1 MDGLSGARVFAAA
14 LCILLGA
21 LIGYRKSQRVAR
33 RAAVLGQL
41 ARGLDLLG
49 QQIDCAALEPPAALE
64 STGRILSGEAGS
76 WFSQLGARARQSA
89 LAMADLWEQA
99 MELPPVADL
108 PAGDRE
114 PLMHLGPAWAM
125 RRVELVERLSGA
137 KGQLS
142 TLAESARQDQQKKG
156 RMWQSVGLL
165 IGLMAAVLL
174 L

>member
-21 LIGYRKSQRVAR
+21 LVGYRKAQRVAR
-33 RAAVLGQL
+33 RAATLQQL
-41 ARGLDLLG
+41 ARGLDLLA
-49 QQIDCAALEPPAALE
+49 QQIDCAALELPAALK
-64 STGRILSGEAGS
+64 STGRILAGEAGA
-76 WFSQLGARARQSA
+76 WFDGLGERARQSA
-89 LAMADLWEQA
+89 QAMAALWEEA
-99 MELPPVADL
+99 MDLPPVADL

-114 PLMHLGPAWAM
+114 PLLHLGPAWAM
-125 RRVELVERLSGA
+125 RRVELVERLNGA

-142 TLAESARQDQQKKG
+142 AMAESARQDQQKKG

-165 IGLMAAVLL
+165 VGLMAAVLL